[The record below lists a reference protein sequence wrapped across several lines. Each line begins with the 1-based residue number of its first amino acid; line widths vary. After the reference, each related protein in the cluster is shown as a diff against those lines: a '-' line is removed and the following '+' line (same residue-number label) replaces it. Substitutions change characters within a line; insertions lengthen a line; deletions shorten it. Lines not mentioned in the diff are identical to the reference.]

1 MRNVARLLRPDW
13 DDHRKEP
20 MQKLGEKRRF
30 PALPSWVRA
39 HDDRRS
45 ELFTYVCFALA
56 PMAGSLVSIAVNVG
70 AVGGVLEVLRGTV
83 RLSRDRFMACLT
95 IPLYLYGSAYLV
107 ALAANP
113 APNWKYALPAGTLLL
128 FPFLYSSWSLSRH
141 ETIARSAV
149 HGSAVACFGA
159 LLLAIWQFHL
169 LGMRAEGGDGN
180 AIVFAVVTT
189 LAALIALA
197 GAFGRTG
204 FAATLLFG
212 AYCAGS
218 IAVLYSGSRTAW
230 LALFVTSGV
239 ILWIYRDRRHAWKS
253 TVAVSCA
260 AVGILVVTAVA
271 TVIVPARIDAL
282 MQDWREISTDG
293 NRDTSLG
300 NRRQLWKVASHA
312 IAEKP
317 VLGHGPQATRQII
330 LDGFAADGLEARYSH
345 FHNGF
350 LTAWVEAGIVGVLSL
365 IGVLVVA
372 LWAAAKTLFATPNEN
387 QRLGAAI
394 LSATAI
400 VYAVNSATAILLGHD
415 ILDAMFVA
423 ALCVGAYL
431 AGGTS
436 SLAERSRPMSA
447 AAEQGPRHDLEV
459 KAQ

>member
-1 MRNVARLLRPDW
+1 
-13 DDHRKEP
+13 
-20 MQKLGEKRRF
+20 MQKLGERRRF
-30 PALPSWVRA
+30 PALPSWVRE

-45 ELFTYVCFALA
+45 ELFTYFCFALA
-56 PMAGSLVSIAVNVG
+56 PMAGSLVSIAVNLG
-70 AVGGVLEVLRGTV
+70 AVGGVLQVLRGTV
-83 RLSRDRFMACLT
+83 RLSRDRFMVWTAVS
-95 IPLYLYGSAYLV
+95 LYLYGGAYLV

-113 APNWKYALPAGTLLL
+113 HPDWKYALPAGTLLL

-149 HGSAVACFGA
+149 LGSAVACFGA
-159 LLLAIWQFHL
+159 LLLAMWQFHF

-189 LAALIALA
+189 LAALISLA

-204 FAATLLFG
+204 FTATLLFA

-230 LALFVTSGV
+230 LALFVASGV

-253 TVAVSCA
+253 TFAISCA
-260 AVGILVVTAVA
+260 AAGIVMVSAVA
-271 TVIVPARIDAL
+271 TVIVPTRIDAL
-282 MQDWREISTDG
+282 IQDWREISTDG
-293 NRDTSLG
+293 NQDTSLG
-300 NRRQLWKVASHA
+300 NRRQLWKVGAEA
-312 IAEKP
+312 IGEKP
-317 VLGHGPQATRQII
+317 ILGHGPQATRQII
-330 LDGFAADGLEARYSH
+330 REGFAADGLEAHYTH

-365 IGVLVVA
+365 LGVLVVA

-394 LSATAI
+394 LSATVI
-400 VYAVNSATAILLGHD
+400 VYAVNGATAILLGHD
-415 ILDAMFVA
+415 VLDAMFVA

-436 SLAERSRPMSA
+436 SLDVAETSASA
-447 AAEQGPRHDLEV
+447 AVEQGSRHDLEV
-459 KAQ
+459 KAE